1 MTTAAPAGTL
11 RALRL
16 FAANPDGLDLRSA
29 GRQLGRPVASARR
42 AVDALVA
49 HGYVERTPTGTF
61 RMRPGPDGLE
71 GLGGPIG
78 RASEV
83 PTMLADA
90 VTELHRRTKARAYLA
105 EWTDDDHVDLLDARG
120 HERLAR
126 IPELP
131 ARVPPTMAHAV
142 AAAKVL
148 MAFSSARRS
157 RLEGASWT
165 RFTAAT
171 ITDPLSLDV
180 ELATIRRDGYA
191 LDREEFAEGFSCV
204 AAPVADPGGR
214 VAACLA
220 VSMPT
225 RQLDTCRAE
234 TIRAVTDVART
245 AHRLW
250 YR

>member
-1 MTTAAPAGTL
+1 MTTVAPAGTL

-16 FAANPDGLDLRSA
+16 LAANPDGLDLRDA
-29 GRQLGRPVASARR
+29 GRHLGRPADSAR
-42 AVDALVA
+42 ATVDALVA
-49 HGYVERTPTGTF
+49 GGYVERTPTGTF
-61 RMRPGPDGLE
+61 RMRPGPAPAPS
-71 GLGGPIG
+71 GPVA
-78 RASEV
+78 RAAEV

-90 VTELHRRTKARAYLA
+90 VTELHRRTRARAYLA

-126 IPELP
+126 IPDLP

-148 MAFSSARRS
+148 MAFSSARRT
-157 RLEGASWT
+157 RLEGATWT
-165 RFTAAT
+165 RFTATT
-171 ITDPLSLDV
+171 ITDPIALDA
-180 ELATIRRDGYA
+180 ELATVRRVGYA

-225 RQLDTCRAE
+225 RQLDTCRAA

>member
-1 MTTAAPAGTL
+1 MAPPGTL

-16 FAANPDGLDLRSA
+16 FAANPEGLDLRSA
-29 GRQLGRPVASARR
+29 GRHLGRSADSARA
-42 AVDALVA
+42 AVEALVA
-49 HGYVERTPTGTF
+49 GGYVERTPSGTF
-61 RMRPGPDGLE
+61 RMRPGPTSVPSPAAS
-71 GLGGPIG
+71 GPIG
-78 RASEV
+78 RAAEV

-90 VTELHRRTKARAYLA
+90 VTELHRRTRARAYLA

-126 IPELP
+126 IPDLP
-131 ARVPPTMAHAV
+131 ARVPPTMAHAI

-157 RLEGASWT
+157 RLEGVSWT
-165 RFTAAT
+165 RFTAST
-171 ITDPLSLDV
+171 ITDATALDA
-180 ELATIRRDGYA
+180 ELATVRRDGYA

-225 RQLDTCRAE
+225 RQLATCRAE
-234 TIRAVTDVART
+234 TVRAVTDVART

>member
-1 MTTAAPAGTL
+1 MTTATPPGML

-16 FAANPDGLDLRSA
+16 FAANPDGLDLRRA
-29 GRQLGRPVASARR
+29 GRHLGRAAEAARES
-42 AVDALVA
+42 VDALVA
-49 HGYVERTPTGTF
+49 GGYVEQTPTGSY
-61 RMRPGPDGLE
+61 RMRPGPSGGDG
-71 GLGGPIG
+71 PVR

-90 VTELHRRTKARAYLA
+90 VTELHRRTRARAYLA

-131 ARVPPTMAHAV
+131 ARVPPSMAHAV

-157 RLEGASWT
+157 RLEGGTWT
-165 RFTAAT
+165 RFTAST
-171 ITDPLSLDV
+171 ITDPTTLDV
-180 ELATIRRDGYA
+180 ELAAIRRDGYA

-225 RQLDTCRAE
+225 RQLATCHAE
-234 TIRAVTDVART
+234 TVRAVTEVART